1 MRWRSRVPYTASQ
14 YLPIATSTD
23 NEDWTLIT
31 RRHVFF
37 AAAAV
42 AATPLLI
49 RSAWAQEALP
59 DMVMGDPEAP
69 VEIIEYSS
77 MTCPHCAVFHTETLP
92 TIKERYIDTGKAKL
106 VFREFPLDRVALNAS
121 AVARCAGPDS
131 YFSFV
136 DVLFR
141 TQVQWS
147 HAEDPTAEL
156 KKIVHMGG
164 LDPAMVDACLEDQSI
179 IDGILAV
186 RLNGDQ
192 TYEIR
197 STPTFIINGDSY
209 SGEMTVE
216 QFEEVLTP
224 YLDED

>member
-1 MRWRSRVPYTASQ
+1 VAESRPLYFGPHRPTAT
-14 YLPIATSTD
+14 PTD
-23 NEDWTLIT
+23 DEDRNLIT
-31 RRHVFF
+31 RRHVFY

-42 AATPLLI
+42 AAAPLFN
-49 RSAWAQEALP
+49 RVAWAQEPLP
-59 DMVMGDPEAP
+59 DMVMGDPDAP

-77 MTCPHCAVFHTETLP
+77 MTCPHCAAFHTETLP

-121 AVARCAGPDS
+121 AIARCAGEDS

-136 DVLFR
+136 DVLYR
-141 TQVQWS
+141 TQNQWA
-147 HAEDPTAEL
+147 HAADPTAEL

-164 LDPAMVDACLEDQSI
+164 LDPAMVDTCLEDQSI

-197 STPTFIINGDSY
+197 STPTFIID
-209 SGEMTVE
+209 GETHAGQMTVE
-216 QFEEVLTP
+216 EFEAILEPHLA
-224 YLDED
+224 ED